1 MEALPLADLSILI
14 AVMAAAG
21 AFAGLVAGL
30 FGVGG
35 GTVMVPA
42 LFYAFETLGV
52 GGEGNLHTAI
62 GSSLAVIIATSIRSL
77 SAHRGHGAV
86 DEDVLRTWTP
96 WVALGGLLGAVA
108 AAFISSA
115 GLGLVY
121 MIIAV
126 AVAAQLG
133 LAPRHWVVSR
143 DMPTGAVRGVVG
155 TGVGLASALMG
166 VGGGALGG
174 MVMTLCSRPIHTAV
188 ATASGFG
195 LAIGVP
201 AALGFMVAGW
211 GEVGRPPL
219 SLGYVNL
226 PGVLVMGVL
235 TVLVAPYGARLAH
248 RMDQS
253 TLRRCFALFLFATAI
268 SVGLKAL

>member
-1 MEALPLADLSILI
+1 MSVVDLGVLLG
-14 AVMAAAG
+14 VMALAG
-21 AFAGLVAGL
+21 AFAGLIAGL

-77 SAHRGHGAV
+77 SAHRRHHAV
-86 DEDVLRTWTP
+86 DEDILRTWTP
-96 WVALGGLLGAVA
+96 WIALGGLLGAVA
-108 AAFISSA
+108 AAFISSG

-121 MIIAV
+121 MVIAIG
-126 AVAAQLG
+126 VAAQLG
-133 LAPRHWVVSR
+133 LMPRHWVISR
-143 DMPTGAVRGVVG
+143 EMPTGAVRAVVG
-155 TGVGLASALMG
+155 SGVGLASALMG

-174 MVMTLCSRPIHTAV
+174 MVMTLCNRPIHTAV

-201 AALGFMVAGW
+201 ATLGFIVAGW
-211 GEVGRPPL
+211 DQAGRPPL

-226 PGVLVMGVL
+226 PAVLVMGAL

-248 RMDQS
+248 RMDQL
-253 TLRRCFALFLFATAI
+253 TLRRCFAVFLFATAI

>member
-1 MEALPLADLSILI
+1 MSVVDLGVLLG
-14 AVMAAAG
+14 VMALAG
-21 AFAGLVAGL
+21 AFAGLIAGL

-77 SAHRGHGAV
+77 SAHRRHHAV
-86 DEDVLRTWTP
+86 DEEILRTWTP
-96 WVALGGLLGAVA
+96 WIALGGLLGAVA
-108 AAFISSA
+108 AAFISSG

-121 MIIAV
+121 MVIAIG
-126 AVAAQLG
+126 VAAQLG
-133 LAPRHWVVSR
+133 LMPRHWVISR
-143 DMPTGAVRGVVG
+143 EMPTGAVRAVVG
-155 TGVGLASALMG
+155 SGVGLASALMG

-174 MVMTLCSRPIHTAV
+174 MVMTLCNRPIHTAV

-195 LAIGVP
+195 LAIGIP
-201 AALGFMVAGW
+201 ATLGFMVAGW
-211 GEVGRPPL
+211 DQAGRPPL

-226 PGVLVMGVL
+226 PAVLVMGAL

-248 RMDQS
+248 RMDQL
-253 TLRRCFALFLFATAI
+253 TLRRCFAVFLFATAV